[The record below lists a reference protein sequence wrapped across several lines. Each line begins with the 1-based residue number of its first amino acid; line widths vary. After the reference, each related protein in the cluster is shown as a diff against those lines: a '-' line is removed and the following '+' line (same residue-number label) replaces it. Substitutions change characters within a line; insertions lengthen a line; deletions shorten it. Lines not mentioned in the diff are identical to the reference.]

1 MSFIKETGRFLMK
14 TGLSPMF
21 RIRQKDFVLRFYPS
35 SISLVLWVD
44 YHRRRTSYPTDE
56 NFFRSYLQP
65 SDVVVDVGA
74 NIGFFSLM
82 SAALAGETG
91 RVYAIEAHP
100 KTYEYLQGN
109 IAANKF
115 ENISAY
121 NLALGN
127 RDGKVHFSDQSRDD
141 RNAVVQDADGVEVT
155 MARLDDIGITDNHI
169 DLLKIDVE
177 GYEKFVMEGAADILS
192 RTRCVYF
199 ESHDV
204 ALSEFDCTAAELI
217 RILTDQGFAIYRIQD
232 DMVTPV
238 SKDHQSPVCENLIAV
253 RNLDEFLSR
262 TKLSQA

>member
-21 RIRQKDFVLRFYPS
+21 FIRQKDFVLRFYPS

-44 YHRRRTSYPTDE
+44 CRRHRTSYPKDE
-56 NFFRSYLQP
+56 RFFRSYLHTG
-65 SDVVVDVGA
+65 DVVVDAGA

-82 SAALAGETG
+82 SAAMVGETG

-100 KTYEYLQGN
+100 KTYKYLQGN

-115 ENISAY
+115 ENMASY

-127 RDGKVHFSDQSRDD
+127 RDGRIHFSNLKKDD
-141 RNAVVQDADGVEVT
+141 RNAVVQDANGVEVT
-155 MARLDDIGITDNHI
+155 LARLDDIGITNDHI

-177 GYEKFVMEGAADILS
+177 GYEKFVMEGASDILS

-204 ALSEFDCTAAELI
+204 SFAEFDYTPADLL
-217 RILTDQGFAIYRIQD
+217 RILIDQGFAIYRIQD
-232 DMVTPV
+232 DMVTTVPE
-238 SKDHQSPVCENLIAV
+238 DHQSPVCENLIAV

>member
-91 RVYAIEAHP
+91 RVYAIEA
-100 KTYEYLQGN
+100 
-109 IAANKF
+109 
-115 ENISAY
+115 
-121 NLALGN
+121 
-127 RDGKVHFSDQSRDD
+127 
-141 RNAVVQDADGVEVT
+141 
-155 MARLDDIGITDNHI
+155 
-169 DLLKIDVE
+169 
-177 GYEKFVMEGAADILS
+177 
-192 RTRCVYF
+192 
-199 ESHDV
+199 
-204 ALSEFDCTAAELI
+204 
-217 RILTDQGFAIYRIQD
+217 
-232 DMVTPV
+232 
-238 SKDHQSPVCENLIAV
+238 
-253 RNLDEFLSR
+253 
-262 TKLSQA
+262 